1 MSAKFPPRPAK
12 EPLTG
17 KEAAESTLAR
27 FPRIV
32 ERLRDSGSPTTPSEK
47 HLETA
52 RDIFEDPFFRPFR
65 NDHCITEVARAL
77 SEVAEQYERK
87 GMKRAA
93 EVCEVRAAQWD
104 ANVDGRIPAFLSS
117 YRQRRMADEAR
128 TIQRLIL
135 SEAGEE

>member
-52 RDIFEDPFFRPFR
+52 RKLVDGILM
-65 NDHCITEVARAL
+65 NDLDVIAVAAV
-77 SEVAEQYERK
+77 VASIERD

-93 EVCEVRAAQWD
+93 EICELRAAQWD

>member
-1 MSAKFPPRPAK
+1 MRAKFPPRPAK

-17 KEAAESTLAR
+17 KETAESTLAR
-27 FPRIV
+27 FPKIV
-32 ERLRDSGSPTTPSEK
+32 GRLRDSGSPTTPSEK

-52 RDIFEDPFFRPFR
+52 RRVYADSPVKVIGEL
-65 NDHCITEVARAL
+65 EAGAL
-77 SEVAEQYERK
+77 VRHIAAALAQAERD

>member
-52 RDIFEDPFFRPFR
+52 RAVFHEAIKSPAGQ
-65 NDHCITEVARAL
+65 EVATIAAAL
-77 SEVAEQYERK
+77 AQAERD

-93 EVCEVRAAQWD
+93 EQCKRYRDETASLDDCLPKIAANN
-104 ANVDGRIPAFLSS
+104 ASMI
-117 YRQRRMADEAR
+117 
-128 TIQRLIL
+128 IQNYIISL
-135 SEAGEE
+135 AGEE

>member
-1 MSAKFPPRPAK
+1 MNPY
-12 EPLTG
+12 
-17 KEAAESTLAR
+17 
-27 FPRIV
+27 
-32 ERLRDSGSPTTPSEK
+32 EK
-47 HLETA
+47 HMETA
-52 RDIFEDPFFRPFR
+52 RILCNIVGPTEWDLSVEQRER
-65 NDHCITEVARAL
+65 NRVARTQRIAAAL
-77 SEVAEQYERK
+77 ARAERD

-128 TIQRLIL
+128 TIQRMIL

>member
-1 MSAKFPPRPAK
+1 MSNNFPPHPVK
-12 EPLTG
+12 EPLTA
-17 KEAAESTLAR
+17 KETAESTLAR
-27 FPRIV
+27 FPKIV
-32 ERLRDSGSPTTPSEK
+32 ERLRDSGSPMPPSEK

-52 RDIFEDPFFRPFR
+52 REIASWIPSRVKDENRTFAASVI
-65 NDHCITEVARAL
+65 ARAL
-77 SEVAEQYERK
+77 AQAERD

-104 ANVDGRIPAFLSS
+104 AHVDGRIPAFLSS

-128 TIQRLIL
+128 TIQRLII